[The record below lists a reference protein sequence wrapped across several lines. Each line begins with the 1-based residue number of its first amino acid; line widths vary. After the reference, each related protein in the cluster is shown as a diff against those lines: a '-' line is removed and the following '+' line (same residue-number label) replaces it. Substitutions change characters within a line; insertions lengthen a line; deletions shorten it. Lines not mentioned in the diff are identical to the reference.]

1 MKSKE
6 EACSNLSDIRTIS
19 HPKMQRGL
27 IAKIMTFQKI
37 GQLEIN
43 YEEII
48 RLQPDNLT
56 SMFKTGH
63 KLFWKYQLRY
73 DTRWYNSERLIR
85 IGRFPNHAATK
96 FLDSLWI
103 AILPLNSFFRSKST
117 KIINFRKLK
126 ECFVQSVFLSG
137 SVKTI
142 LRVKRSFGVILAIFG
157 HFCKTEKADI
167 GSVWPPLLMFKN

>member
-19 HPKMQRGL
+19 HPKLQRGL

-63 KLFWKYQLRY
+63 KLFLKYQPPY
-73 DTRWYNSERLIR
+73 GFQSRLI
-85 IGRFPNHAATK
+85 
-96 FLDSLWI
+96 
-103 AILPLNSFFRSKST
+103 
-117 KIINFRKLK
+117 
-126 ECFVQSVFLSG
+126 
-137 SVKTI
+137 
-142 LRVKRSFGVILAIFG
+142 
-157 HFCKTEKADI
+157 
-167 GSVWPPLLMFKN
+167 